1 MEIKL
6 GKNEQPIRMIAMATQ
21 TDIIITC
28 AGGQNHAIERFL
40 EKTRQIPPHET
51 INLEIS
57 KKRHQRSKEANA
69 YMWVL
74 IDKIADAIRD
84 TRENI
89 YRQAVREAGVFT
101 DVKVQTGE
109 PMAELIADW
118 SDNGIGWFAET
129 FEKIYDEEAGQMRM
143 VRLYKGS
150 SRYDTKQMSRLLDYV
165 IDSAK
170 SLGIETATPDE
181 IARMKA
187 TWGG

>member
-6 GKNEQPIRMIAMATQ
+6 GRIERPIRMIPMSTQ

-28 AGGQNHAIERFL
+28 AESQNRAIERFL
-40 EKTRQIPPHET
+40 ASLGDIHPLDTVSV
-51 INLEIS
+51 EIS
-57 KKRHQRSKEANA
+57 KKRKKRSNEANS

-74 IDKIADAIRD
+74 VDKIADIVRSN
-84 TRENI
+84 REDV
-89 YRQAVREAGVFT
+89 YRQSVREAGVFT
-101 DVKVQTGE
+101 DVKVEVGE
-109 PMAELIADW
+109 PMDELIDDW
-118 SDNGIGWFAET
+118 SKNGIGWFAET
-129 FEKIYDEEAGQMRM
+129 FDKIYEEDIGQMKM